1 MSIGNFI
8 QRFARKFVQ
17 IAIFLK
23 FSPPRNVG
31 GEAKKKEVGVTPDR
45 IFYQRISIHLEPQM
59 KQPQPWHLSS
69 ANTS

>member
-23 FSPPRNVG
+23 FSPPTFLG
-31 GEAKKKEVGVTPDR
+31 GEAKKKEIGVTPDR
-45 IFYQRISIHLEPQM
+45 NFTNEL
-59 KQPQPWHLSS
+59 
-69 ANTS
+69 